1 MTRHTTDGQ
10 PGSRS
15 DAATAARPASEPE
28 GGRIGVSGVQ
38 VAAGVL
44 ASVSAAMVSSY
55 FGVAGTIVGAAVF
68 SIFATVGS
76 AAYGLGIRRTTA
88 RLQQVQTLRMPRPTV
103 RLPGRGTSAEGTG
116 ASTDETADDDGGGD
130 AAEPEAE
137 AVDEGAVFPGPAT
150 EGWRHWLA
158 RRRWS
163 LAAGVAVVFV
173 LSLATVTLIEAV
185 ADRPLAGEDSGS
197 RVTSIGSL
205 FSGGRDDDEPDDP
218 GTPTTTTPD
227 DPSSEPS
234 SGEEGDQLPSTT
246 APESDEPGAPAPPP
260 PTTSTTAPTTT
271 TTSPTTTATSE
282 PAAPPPVTES
292 EPAPEVAAG
301 ELTAPAG

>member
-1 MTRHTTDGQ
+1 MTRHTTDGE

-103 RLPGRGTSAEGTG
+103 RLPGRGTPAERTG
-116 ASTDETADDDGGGD
+116 ASTGEAADDEGGVD
-130 AAEPEAE
+130 AAEAE
-137 AVDEGAVFPGPAT
+137 AVDERAVLPGPAT

-185 ADRPLAGEDSGS
+185 ADRPLSGEDSGS
-197 RVTSIGSL
+197 RATSIGSL
-205 FSGGRDDDEPDDP
+205 FSGGGDDDEPDDP
-218 GTPTTTTPD
+218 GTPTTTTPTPD
-227 DPSSEPS
+227 DPSSDPS
-234 SGEEGDQLPSTT
+234 SGEEGEQLPSTT
-246 APESDEPGAPAPPP
+246 APESDEPGAPPS

-271 TTSPTTTATSE
+271 TTAPTTTATFE

-292 EPAPEVAAG
+292 EPAPEVAAE